1 MARILFCVSKTTAS
15 VSKPNCWR
23 SARSGG
29 RTSAWRGCESGRN
42 PLAEASSGAAS
53 LVAVRRSSY
62 TFQLVGPLGPTYPQ
76 ASLHPMERAAPRRST
91 RRSDRPPLQHRRQT
105 DVMRTVLVDDHAL
118 FRDGVASL
126 LLAWGHE
133 VVGQAADGG
142 EAIDLVDET
151 SPDVVL
157 MDVRMPNVSG
167 LEATATIHDRH
178 PEVAIVMLTV
188 SEDEADLFRAIKAGA
203 QGYLLKNLEAP
214 QLRSMLEGVARGEPA
229 ITPATAARIID
240 EFLRTTGPN
249 AQASGLTDRE
259 LEVLKLVTAGL
270 R

>member
-1 MARILFCVSKTTAS
+1 
-15 VSKPNCWR
+15 
-23 SARSGG
+23 
-29 RTSAWRGCESGRN
+29 
-42 PLAEASSGAAS
+42 
-53 LVAVRRSSY
+53 
-62 TFQLVGPLGPTYPQ
+62 
-76 ASLHPMERAAPRRST
+76 
-91 RRSDRPPLQHRRQT
+91 
-105 DVMRTVLVDDHAL
+105 VLVDDHAL

-167 LEATATIHDRH
+167 LEATARIKERH

-229 ITPATAARIID
+229 ITPSTAARIID
-240 EFLRTTGPN
+240 EFLRAPGGARQET
-249 AQASGLTDRE
+249 QRLTERE
-259 LEVLKLVTAGL
+259 LEVLQLVTAGQRNREIAAEL
-270 R
+270 GISENTVKFHLKNIVEKLHAQNRAELAARAVREGLVPELPRDPVTNERWHREAPVRHR

>member
-1 MARILFCVSKTTAS
+1 
-15 VSKPNCWR
+15 
-23 SARSGG
+23 
-29 RTSAWRGCESGRN
+29 
-42 PLAEASSGAAS
+42 
-53 LVAVRRSSY
+53 
-62 TFQLVGPLGPTYPQ
+62 
-76 ASLHPMERAAPRRST
+76 
-91 RRSDRPPLQHRRQT
+91 
-105 DVMRTVLVDDHAL
+105 MRTVLVDDHAL

-151 SPDVVL
+151 TPDVVL

-167 LEATATIHDRH
+167 LEATARIKERH

-229 ITPATAARIID
+229 ITPSTAARIID
-240 EFLRTTGPN
+240 EFLRAPGGARQET
-249 AQASGLTDRE
+249 QRLTERE
-259 LEVLKLVTAGL
+259 LEVLQLVTAGQRNREIAGEL
-270 R
+270 GISENTVKFHLKNIVEKLHAQNRAELAARAVREGLVPELPRDPVTNERWHREVPVRHR

>member
-1 MARILFCVSKTTAS
+1 
-15 VSKPNCWR
+15 
-23 SARSGG
+23 
-29 RTSAWRGCESGRN
+29 
-42 PLAEASSGAAS
+42 
-53 LVAVRRSSY
+53 
-62 TFQLVGPLGPTYPQ
+62 
-76 ASLHPMERAAPRRST
+76 
-91 RRSDRPPLQHRRQT
+91 
-105 DVMRTVLVDDHAL
+105 MRTVLVDDHAL

-157 MDVRMPNVSG
+157 MDVRMPKVSG
-167 LEATATIHDRH
+167 LEATARIKERH

-214 QLRSMLEGVARGEPA
+214 QLRTMLEGVARGEPA

-240 EFLRTTGPN
+240 EFLRAPGGARQET
-249 AQASGLTDRE
+249 QRLTERE
-259 LEVLKLVTAGL
+259 LEVLQLVTAGQRNREIAAEL
-270 R
+270 GISENTVKFHLKNIVEKLHAQNRAELAARAVREGLVPELPRDPVTNERWHREAPVRHR

>member
-1 MARILFCVSKTTAS
+1 
-15 VSKPNCWR
+15 
-23 SARSGG
+23 
-29 RTSAWRGCESGRN
+29 
-42 PLAEASSGAAS
+42 
-53 LVAVRRSSY
+53 
-62 TFQLVGPLGPTYPQ
+62 
-76 ASLHPMERAAPRRST
+76 
-91 RRSDRPPLQHRRQT
+91 
-105 DVMRTVLVDDHAL
+105 MRTVLVDDHTL

-133 VVGQAADGG
+133 VVGQASDGN

-157 MDVRMPNVSG
+157 MDVRMPNLSG
-167 LEATATIHDRH
+167 LEATAQIKARH

-214 QLRSMLEGVARGEPA
+214 QLRTMLEGVARGEPA

-240 EFLRTTGPN
+240 EFLRTPN
-249 AQASGLTDRE
+249 GGKQANQRLTERE
-259 LEVLKLVTAGL
+259 VEVLQLVTAGQRNREIAVEL
-270 R
+270 GISENTVKFHLKNIVEKLHAQNRAELAARAVREGLVPDLPRDPASSDRLYRDPLIRRR